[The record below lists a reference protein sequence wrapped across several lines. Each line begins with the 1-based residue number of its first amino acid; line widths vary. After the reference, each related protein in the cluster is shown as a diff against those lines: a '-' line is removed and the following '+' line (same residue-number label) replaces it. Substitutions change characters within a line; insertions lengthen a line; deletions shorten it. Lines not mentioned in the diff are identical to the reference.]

1 MYLIQYTS
9 INFIDAEDIY
19 ALTVSAN
26 CVKFSIRGDDKSVF
40 EVDKNLEVPY
50 HSSTGNF
57 LPLSISVRYWFP
69 KFALERYIFLS
80 PFGLLWYR
88 LDTDFFSGRN
98 GGELGVPDVDC
109 NPNRL
114 ATKCRFCP

>member
-40 EVDKNLEVPY
+40 EVDKDLEAQ
-50 HSSTGNF
+50 F
-57 LPLSISVRYWFP
+57 LNHLQEVNNNERSVVCHYASL
-69 KFALERYIFLS
+69 KK
-80 PFGLLWYR
+80 
-88 LDTDFFSGRN
+88 GR
-98 GGELGVPDVDC
+98 
-109 NPNRL
+109 
-114 ATKCRFCP
+114 K

>member
-40 EVDKNLEVPY
+40 EVDKNLEVQ
-50 HSSTGNF
+50 F
-57 LPLSISVRYWFP
+57 LNHLQEVNNNERSV
-69 KFALERYIFLS
+69 
-80 PFGLLWYR
+80 
-88 LDTDFFSGRN
+88 
-98 GGELGVPDVDC
+98 VDHHASL
-109 NPNRL
+109 RG
-114 ATKCRFCP
+114 